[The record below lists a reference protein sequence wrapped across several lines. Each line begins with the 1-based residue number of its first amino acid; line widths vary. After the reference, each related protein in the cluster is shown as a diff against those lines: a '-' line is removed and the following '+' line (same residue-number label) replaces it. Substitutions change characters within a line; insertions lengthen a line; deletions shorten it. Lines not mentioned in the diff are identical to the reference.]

1 MRRSLNTARLAAAV
15 MVLGMASLPA
25 STTAACQDQSVGT
38 APVEERM
45 VKETLSALRALA
57 DRACPADSEIE
68 VLGPAVLSWDA
79 DAKTFPTGRMESPND
94 RLPAKE
100 YGKRRVHWEF
110 CDRASRVSL
119 RSGSEGSTPEMRW
132 QSIGGVWHCFTSAPG
147 QPADLEIRRGLS
159 SDFAEV
165 KLLSVFNGCVAFPSV
180 LSTRSLAEHLATL
193 KCTMTQAS
201 TDSTTDRTAD
211 STIVRWESPRASG
224 RVEIEVELGALD
236 RRLRRVSYTQYRSSD
251 SPGGSPVS
259 KVVMAVD
266 AWDET
271 PEFSGLPRRA
281 YIWSGSFASNE
292 IAGVTVKPR
301 LNYIEVERISLD
313 AAVSCDEMQ
322 RVPEVPRHTTVRD
335 DALRIRYTI
344 GGTSLWIDGRTAKL
358 EKPIERV
365 ITTELPALLEGRRLP

>member
-1 MRRSLNTARLAAAV
+1 MRRSPSMARIAAAV
-15 MVLGMASLPA
+15 VVLGMASLPA
-25 STTAACQDQSVGT
+25 SSTPACQEQSVGQT
-38 APVEERM
+38 TVDERM
-45 VKETLSALRALA
+45 AKEVLSALRALA
-57 DRACPADSEIE
+57 DRACPANSEIE

-79 DAKTFPTGRMESPND
+79 DPMAFPSGRMESPND

-119 RSGSEGSTPEMRW
+119 RSGGEGATPEMRW
-132 QSIGGVWHCFTSAPG
+132 QSIGGVWHCFTSTPG

-165 KLLSVFNGCVAFPSV
+165 KLLSVFNGGVAFPSV

-201 TDSTTDRTAD
+201 NDGL
-211 STIVRWESPRASG
+211 IVRWESPRASG
-224 RVEIEVELGALD
+224 RVEIEVELGAQD
-236 RRLRRVSYTQYRSSD
+236 RRLRRVSYTQYRSSE

-281 YIWSGSFASNE
+281 YIWSGSFVSNE

-301 LNYIEVERISLD
+301 LNYTEVERISLD
-313 AAVSCDEMQ
+313 AAVPCDEMQ
-322 RVPEVPRHTTVRD
+322 LVPDVPLHTTVRD
-335 DALRIRYTI
+335 DALRLRYTI

-358 EKPIERV
+358 EKPIERI